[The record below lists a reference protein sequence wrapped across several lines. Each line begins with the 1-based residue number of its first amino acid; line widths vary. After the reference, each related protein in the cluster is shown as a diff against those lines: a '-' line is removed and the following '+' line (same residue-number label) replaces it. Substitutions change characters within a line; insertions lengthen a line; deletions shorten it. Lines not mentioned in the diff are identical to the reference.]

1 MVLAVLL
8 AVMESDFGR
17 FPFFGVSTGETVLD
31 DDDDE
36 EHSRVNSAQ
45 ATFLK
50 NKF

>member
-1 MVLAVLL
+1 
-8 AVMESDFGR
+8 MESDFGR

-31 DDDDE
+31 DDDE

-50 NKF
+50 RNFNGLSVIS

>member
-1 MVLAVLL
+1 MVAGVLPP
-8 AVMESDFGR
+8 AEMGSDFGR
-17 FPFFGVSTGETVLD
+17 FPFFGVSAGETVF

-50 NKF
+50 S